1 MELDSF
7 ILLIG
12 KVLLITGLV
21 MLNGFFVAAEFALV
35 KIRDTQL
42 DPLVQKG
49 HRRAKLARRIISN
62 LDTYIST
69 TQLGITLAGL
79 ALGALV
85 APVYEALLSPFFL
98 WLGVGDLQLR
108 NGVAV
113 VFGFFVNTFLLIVM
127 GELAPKALAIRK
139 TLPTTLWV
147 AQPLILFNHIS
158 YPFIWVLNQSAQWV
172 LRQVGIK
179 PVTESESSHSQEELR
194 LMYASSQRHLHTSRI
209 EREIVLNAMDLP
221 HRVVREVMRPRQQIV
236 GLSTENSIA
245 QCLEIAEKTRYSRFP
260 LCEAGDLDRT
270 LGVIH
275 IKDIYAMR
283 MKAISGADLAIAAR
297 KIIYVP
303 ESARLEK
310 VLQLMLD
317 RRLHIAI
324 VVDEYGGTVGLLS
337 LENII
342 EELVGQI
349 QDEFDQETPLSQK
362 TGENTW
368 QLDGALPLH
377 GLSDILGRLPEHEE
391 VATVSGL
398 VTLRCGGFPKVG
410 DTVRLGSWELKVQA
424 MDGLRV
430 SRLTLTKLPEDAAEI

>member
-1 MELDSF
+1 MVIDDF

-12 KVLLITGLV
+12 KILLIAGLV
-21 MLNGFFVAAEFALV
+21 LFNGFFVAAEFALV

-49 HRRAKLARRIISN
+49 NRRAKLARRVVSN

-69 TQLGITLAGL
+69 TQLGITLVGL
-79 ALGALV
+79 ILGALV
-85 APVYEALLSPFFL
+85 SPVYATLLNPVFE
-98 WLGVGDLQLR
+98 WVGLADPQTR
-108 NGVAV
+108 NGIAL
-113 VFGFFVNTFLLIVM
+113 VFGFFINTFLLIVM

-139 TLPTTLWV
+139 TLPTALWV
-147 AQPLILFNHIS
+147 AQPLILFNHVS
-158 YPFIWVLNQSAQWV
+158 YPFIWVLNHSSQWV
-172 LRQVGIK
+172 LRQVGIA
-179 PVTESESSHSQEELR
+179 PVSEAESIHSQEELR
-194 LMYASSQRHLHTSRI
+194 LMFISSQRHLHTSRI

-221 HRVVREVMRPRQQIV
+221 GRIVREVMRPRQEIV

-245 QCLEIAEKTRYSRFP
+245 ECLQIAEKTRYSRYP
-260 LCEAGDLDRT
+260 LCEAGNLDHT
-270 LGVIH
+270 LGVLH

-283 MKAISGADLAIAAR
+283 MKTISAADLAPAAR
-297 KIIYVP
+297 KILYVP

-310 VLQLMLD
+310 VLQMMLE

-324 VVDEYGGTVGLLS
+324 VIDEYGGTIGLVS

-349 QDEFDQETPLSQK
+349 QDEFDQETPLSKK

-368 QLDGALPLH
+368 QLDGALTLH
-377 GLSDILGRLPEHEE
+377 GLSDILGQPPEHEE

-398 VTLRCGGFPKVG
+398 VTLRCGGFPKIG
-410 DTVRLGSWELKVQA
+410 DAIRFGPWELKVQS

-430 SRLTLTKLPEDAAEI
+430 SSLTLTKLPEDNAEI

>member
-1 MELDSF
+1 MEFDNIIYLLAKIF
-7 ILLIG
+7 LIL
-12 KVLLITGLV
+12 GLV
-21 MLNGFFVAAEFALV
+21 LLNGFFVAAEFALV

-49 HRRAKLARRIISN
+49 HRRAKLARRILSN

-85 APVYEALLSPFFL
+85 APVYEALLSPLFL
-98 WLGVGDLQLR
+98 WLGVADPHIR

-113 VFGFFVNTFLLIVM
+113 VFGFLVNTFLLIVM

-139 TLPTTLWV
+139 TLSTTLWV
-147 AQPLILFNHIS
+147 AQPLIFFNHIS

-179 PVTESESSHSQEELR
+179 PVTEAETSHSQEELR
-194 LMYASSQRHLHTSRI
+194 LIYSSSQRHLHSSRI

-236 GLSTENSIA
+236 SLSTENSIA

-260 LCEAGDLDRT
+260 LCVAGDLDHT

-283 MKAISGADLAIAAR
+283 MKAISGLDLAPAAR

-310 VLQLMLD
+310 VLQLMLE

-362 TGENTW
+362 TGDNTW
-368 QLDGALPLH
+368 QLDGALTLH
-377 GLSDILGRLPEHEE
+377 GLSDILGQPPEQEE

-410 DTVRLGSWELKVQA
+410 DTVRLGPWELKVQD

-430 SRLTLTKLPEDAAEI
+430 SRLSLTKLPEDAAEI

>member
-1 MELDSF
+1 MGIDDF

-12 KVLLITGLV
+12 KILLIAGLV
-21 MLNGFFVAAEFALV
+21 LFNGFFVAAEFALV

-49 HRRAKLARRIISN
+49 HRRAKLARRVISN

-69 TQLGITLAGL
+69 TQLGITLVGL
-79 ALGALV
+79 ILGALV
-85 APVYEALLSPFFL
+85 SPVYATLLNPIFEWVSLADP
-98 WLGVGDLQLR
+98 QTR
-108 NGVAV
+108 NGIAL
-113 VFGFFVNTFLLIVM
+113 VFGFFINTFLLIVM

-139 TLPTTLWV
+139 TLPTALWV
-147 AQPLILFNHIS
+147 AQPLILFNHVS
-158 YPFIWVLNQSAQWV
+158 YPFIWVLNHSSQWV
-172 LRQVGIK
+172 LRQVGIA
-179 PVTESESSHSQEELR
+179 PVTEDESIHSQEELR
-194 LMYASSQRHLHTSRI
+194 LMFISSQRHLHTSRI

-221 HRVVREVMRPRQQIV
+221 GRIVREVMRPRQEIV

-245 QCLEIAEKTRYSRFP
+245 ECLQIAEKTRYSRYP
-260 LCEAGDLDRT
+260 LCEAGNLDHT
-270 LGVIH
+270 LGVLH

-283 MKAISGADLAIAAR
+283 MKAISAADLAPAVR
-297 KIIYVP
+297 KILYVP

-310 VLQLMLD
+310 VLQMMLE

-324 VVDEYGGTVGLLS
+324 VIDEYGGTIGLVS

-349 QDEFDQETPLSQK
+349 QDEFDQETPLSKK

-368 QLDGALPLH
+368 QLDGALTLH
-377 GLSDILGRLPEHEE
+377 GLSDILGQPPEHEE

-410 DTVRLGSWELKVQA
+410 DAIRFGPWELKVQS

-430 SRLTLTKLPEDAAEI
+430 SSLTLTKLPEDNAEI

>member
-1 MELDSF
+1 MGIDDF

-12 KVLLITGLV
+12 KILLIAGLV
-21 MLNGFFVAAEFALV
+21 LFNGFFVAAEFALV

-49 HRRAKLARRIISN
+49 HRRAKLARRVISN

-69 TQLGITLAGL
+69 TQLGITLVGL
-79 ALGALV
+79 ILGALV
-85 APVYEALLSPFFL
+85 SPVYATLLNPIFEWVSLADP
-98 WLGVGDLQLR
+98 QTR
-108 NGVAV
+108 NGIAL
-113 VFGFFVNTFLLIVM
+113 VFGFFINTFLLIVM

-139 TLPTTLWV
+139 TLPTALWV
-147 AQPLILFNHIS
+147 AQPLILFNHVS
-158 YPFIWVLNQSAQWV
+158 YPFIWVLNHSSQWV
-172 LRQVGIK
+172 LRQVGIA
-179 PVTESESSHSQEELR
+179 PVTEDESIHSQEELR
-194 LMYASSQRHLHTSRI
+194 LMFISSQRHLHTSRI

-221 HRVVREVMRPRQQIV
+221 GRIVREVMRPRQEIV

-245 QCLEIAEKTRYSRFP
+245 ECLQIAEKTRYSRYP
-260 LCEAGDLDRT
+260 LCEAGNLDHT
-270 LGVIH
+270 LGVLH

-283 MKAISGADLAIAAR
+283 MKAISAADLAPAAR
-297 KIIYVP
+297 KILYVP

-310 VLQLMLD
+310 VLQMMLE

-324 VVDEYGGTVGLLS
+324 VIDEYGGTIGLVS

-349 QDEFDQETPLSQK
+349 QDEFDQETPLSKK

-368 QLDGALPLH
+368 QLDGALTLH
-377 GLSDILGRLPEHEE
+377 GLSDILGQPPEHEE

-410 DTVRLGSWELKVQA
+410 DAIRFGPWELKVQS

-430 SRLTLTKLPEDAAEI
+430 SSLTLTKLPEDNAEI